1 MNNPQDTPEQDNPEQ
16 PAAPTPGPEAAAPGQ
31 NPGPIPGQGGPANDA
46 AGYPAG
52 THAGQANSAKFF
64 QWLRGLGVQR
74 GSSRWVGGVCSGL
87 ANKWGIDPVIVRGLA
102 VVLTLFFGAGLLAYG
117 VAWALLPEPDGRI
130 HVEEVARGN
139 WSTGMTGAGVVTLLG
154 LVGPGQGFI
163 FGRND
168 GWFPWPLFWIAV
180 VAGFLYWGVNYNK
193 SKELHGKSQHSKTQE
208 GHAPAGIP
216 EQGATPPE
224 GSWPGSNWQG
234 HDYSQTAWQAPV
246 QAGNAGPG
254 ATSFATRPQFVPN
267 PQMYIKHRPVKTT
280 PRLGAAASLLV
291 LGLAAVIGALVL
303 LLDATGVIDL
313 NGYQAGIA
321 AAAAAITAGVGIVA
335 AGIMGRSAGG
345 LGTFSIIALVF
356 ASLLSLPAQTGP
368 FTAFNNTTWTPTT
381 ISAAEA
387 GRTIV
392 LGNATFDLTKLDGVS
407 SLDSELA
414 LPLKAVAAS
423 VTVKVPATVPVTI
436 HSELAA
442 VSFSVNGKNDGDS
455 LAQDLTTELNPNAT
469 GPGIV
474 IALEG
479 AASNI
484 EIVTVK

>member
-1 MNNPQDTPEQDNPEQ
+1 MNNPQDTPEQ
-16 PAAPTPGPEAAAPGQ
+16 PATPTPGPETAAPGPNPGT
-31 NPGPIPGQGGPANDA
+31 NPGPNPGQGGPAGDP
-46 AGYPAG
+46 AGPPAG
-52 THAGQANSAKFF
+52 TPAGNHPADSAKFF

-74 GSSRWVGGVCSGL
+74 GSSRWIGGVCSGL

-130 HVEEVARGN
+130 HVEEVAHGS
-139 WSTGMTGAGVVTLLG
+139 WSTGMTGAGVLTVLG
-154 LVGPGQGFI
+154 LAGPGQGFI

-193 SKELHGKSQHSKTQE
+193 SKERQAKTQQ
-208 GHAPAGIP
+208 GHVPTGIP
-216 EQGATPPE
+216 EQGGTPHE
-224 GSWPGSNWQG
+224 GSWHGSSWQG
-234 HDYSQTAWQAPV
+234 HDYRQTPWQVPV

-254 ATSFATRPQFVPN
+254 ATSFAPQQQFVPN
-267 PQMYIKHRPVKTT
+267 PQMYIKHQPVKTT

-303 LLDATGVIDL
+303 LLDATSVIDL

-321 AAAAAITAGVGIVA
+321 AAAAAITAGIGIVA

-368 FTAFNNTTWTPTT
+368 FTAFNNITWAPTT

-423 VTVKVPATVPVTI
+423 VTVKVPANVPVTI
-436 HSELAA
+436 NSELAA
-442 VSFSVNGKNDGDS
+442 VSYSVDGKNDGDT
-455 LAQDLTTELNPNAT
+455 LTRDLTTELNPDAT

-484 EIVTVK
+484 KIVTVK

>member
-1 MNNPQDTPEQDNPEQ
+1 MNNPQDTPEQ
-16 PAAPTPGPEAAAPGQ
+16 PAAPTPGPETAAPGP
-31 NPGPIPGQGGPANDA
+31 NPGQGGPAHDP

-52 THAGQANSAKFF
+52 THPGPADSAKFF
-64 QWLRGLGVQR
+64 QWIRGLGVHR

-193 SKELHGKSQHSKTQE
+193 TKELRGKTQHSKTHE
-208 GHAPAGIP
+208 GR
-216 EQGATPPE
+216 
-224 GSWPGSNWQG
+224 
-234 HDYSQTAWQAPV
+234 DYSQTPWQAPV

-254 ATSFATRPQFVPN
+254 ASSFAAQQQFVPN
-267 PQMYIKHRPVKTT
+267 PQMYIKHQPVKTT

-303 LLDATGVIDL
+303 LLDATGVLDL

-335 AGIMGRSAGG
+335 AGIMGRSAGW

-436 HSELAA
+436 NSELAA
-442 VSFSVNGKNDGDS
+442 VSFSVNGKNDGDA
-455 LAQDLTTELNPNAT
+455 LAQDLTTELNPTAT